1 MIKAMKDFQIPMRVE
16 VDKETASATFGRF
29 TTEAYERGFGTTVG
43 NALRRVLLSSLT
55 GAAVTT
61 VKIEGVLHEFS
72 TIPGVTEDVTSIILN
87 VKGLRLALHT
97 DKPKTIRLKKKG
109 PGEAKGSDIIHDADI
124 SILTPNL
131 HIATLDK
138 DATLDLEMTVKHG
151 RGYVPA
157 ERNKEEGLPIGVI
170 AIDSIFSP
178 IKRVN
183 FHVENARVGRMTDYD
198 KLTLEIWTDGT
209 ISPSDALSTAAG
221 ILRDHVEIFINPEA
235 RVEGRAELSGDDAQ
249 REINKNLFRSVN
261 ELELSVRAANCLKNA
276 NIKTIADLVQKSEA
290 EMLKTKNFGK
300 KSLNEIKEILTDM
313 GLQRSQERVGEGT
326 VRHRKKGRQL
336 GRQTKHRWALFR
348 SLVTSLLEHERIETT
363 EAKAKEIRGFTDRMI
378 TLGKDGSLPARR
390 RALSFLRSKDVVSK
404 LFSDVAGRF
413 KDRPGGYTRMVKTR
427 RRIGDAAELVAIELV
442 ARAEAS
448 TAKKSAPPSAK
459 PEKSE

>member
-16 VDKETASATFGRF
+16 VDKETVSPTFGRF
-29 TTEAYERGFGTTVG
+29 TTEAFERGFGTTVG

-87 VKGLRLALHT
+87 VKGLRLALHS
-97 DKPKTIRLKKKG
+97 DKPKMIRLKKKG
-109 PGEAKGSDIIHDADI
+109 PGEAKGSDIIHDADVT
-124 SILTPNL
+124 ILTPNL

-138 DATLDLEMTVKHG
+138 DATLDMEMTIKHG

-183 FHVENARVGRMTDYD
+183 FQVENARVGRMTDYD

-209 ISPSDALSTAAG
+209 ILPSDALSTAAG
-221 ILRDHVEIFINPEA
+221 ILRDHVDIFINPEA
-235 RVEGRAELSGDDAQ
+235 RVEGRTELAGDDAQ

-276 NIKTIADLVQKSEA
+276 NIKTIADLVQKTEG

-313 GLQRSQERVGEGT
+313 GLSLGVKIDTMAASGT
-326 VRHRKKGRQL
+326 
-336 GRQTKHRWALFR
+336 
-348 SLVTSLLEHERIETT
+348 
-363 EAKAKEIRGFTDRMI
+363 
-378 TLGKDGSLPARR
+378 P
-390 RALSFLRSKDVVSK
+390 
-404 LFSDVAGRF
+404 
-413 KDRPGGYTRMVKTR
+413 
-427 RRIGDAAELVAIELV
+427 
-442 ARAEAS
+442 
-448 TAKKSAPPSAK
+448 
-459 PEKSE
+459 KSE

>member
-1 MIKAMKDFQIPMRVE
+1 MFKAMKDFQIPMRVE
-16 VDKETASATFGRF
+16 AEKETASPTFGRF
-29 TTEAYERGFGTTVG
+29 TTEAFERGFGTTVG

-87 VKGLRLALHT
+87 VKGLRLALHS

-109 PGEAKGSDIIHDADI
+109 PGEAKGSDIIHDADVT
-124 SILTPNL
+124 ILTPNL

-138 DATLDLEMTVKHG
+138 DASLDMEMTIKHG

-183 FHVENARVGRMTDYD
+183 FQVENARVGRMTDYD

-209 ISPSDALSTAAG
+209 ILPSDALSTAAS

-235 RVEGRAELSGDDAQ
+235 RVEGQSEMVSDDAQ

-276 NIKTIADLVQKSEA
+276 NIKTIADLVQKSEG

-313 GLQRSQERVGEGT
+313 GLGLGVKIDALASGGT
-326 VRHRKKGRQL
+326 PKN
-336 GRQTKHRWALFR
+336 
-348 SLVTSLLEHERIETT
+348 E
-363 EAKAKEIRGFTDRMI
+363 
-378 TLGKDGSLPARR
+378 
-390 RALSFLRSKDVVSK
+390 
-404 LFSDVAGRF
+404 
-413 KDRPGGYTRMVKTR
+413 
-427 RRIGDAAELVAIELV
+427 
-442 ARAEAS
+442 
-448 TAKKSAPPSAK
+448 
-459 PEKSE
+459 

>member
-43 NALRRVLLSSLT
+43 NSLRRVLLSSLT

-72 TIPGVTEDVTSIILN
+72 TIPGVTEDVTAIILN
-87 VKGLRLALHT
+87 IKSLRLALHT

-124 SILTPNL
+124 AILTPNL

-138 DATLDLEMTVKHG
+138 DASLDMEMTVKHG

-221 ILRDHVEIFINPEA
+221 ILREHLDIFINPEERSDGKTEA
-235 RVEGRAELSGDDAQ
+235 GYEESQ
-249 REINKNLFRSVN
+249 REVNKNLFRSVN

-300 KSLNEIKEILTDM
+300 KSLNEIKEILSEM
-313 GLQRSQERVGEGT
+313 GLG
-326 VRHRKKGRQL
+326 L
-336 GRQTKHRWALFR
+336 GMKLDQ
-348 SLVTSLLEHERIETT
+348 I
-363 EAKAKEIRGFTDRMI
+363 
-378 TLGKDGSLPARR
+378 PA
-390 RALSFLRSKDVVSK
+390 
-404 LFSDVAGRF
+404 GQ
-413 KDRPGGYTRMVKTR
+413 G
-427 RRIGDAAELVAIELV
+427 
-442 ARAEAS
+442 
-448 TAKKSAPPSAK
+448 SAK
-459 PEKSE
+459 LEP

>member
-16 VDKETASATFGRF
+16 VDKETVSPTFGRF
-29 TTEAYERGFGTTVG
+29 TTEAFERGFGTTVG

-87 VKGLRLALHT
+87 VKGLRLALHS
-97 DKPKTIRLKKKG
+97 DKPKVIRLKKKG
-109 PGEAKGSDIIHDADI
+109 PGEAKGSDIIHDADVT
-124 SILTPNL
+124 ILTPNL

-138 DATLDLEMTVKHG
+138 DATLDMEMTVKHG

-183 FHVENARVGRMTDYD
+183 FQVENARVGRMTDYD

-209 ISPSDALSTAAG
+209 ILPSDALSTAAG
-221 ILRDHVEIFINPEA
+221 ILRDHVDIFINPEA
-235 RVEGRAELSGDDAQ
+235 RVEGRSELAGDEAQ

-276 NIKTIADLVQKSEA
+276 NIKTIADLVQKTEG

-313 GLQRSQERVGEGT
+313 GLSLGVKIDTMASSGT
-326 VRHRKKGRQL
+326 
-336 GRQTKHRWALFR
+336 
-348 SLVTSLLEHERIETT
+348 
-363 EAKAKEIRGFTDRMI
+363 
-378 TLGKDGSLPARR
+378 P
-390 RALSFLRSKDVVSK
+390 
-404 LFSDVAGRF
+404 
-413 KDRPGGYTRMVKTR
+413 
-427 RRIGDAAELVAIELV
+427 
-442 ARAEAS
+442 
-448 TAKKSAPPSAK
+448 
-459 PEKSE
+459 KSE